1 MDKLKYLKFSS
12 RFLIKNKLRNNNKE
26 KIILIQFGKVNNN
39 NQTHHNHFNWNKQY
53 NKVRK

>member
-39 NQTHHNHFNWNKQY
+39 NQTHHNHFN
-53 NKVRK
+53 